1 MQLKN
6 IAIVGA
12 GGNIGKHVVPKLLSD
27 GHFQITALTRG
38 NYQAPDA
45 RIKVATVDY
54 SSRASLAAA
63 LQGQDAVLSLVP
75 GGQAKWGPQKLL
87 IDASIDAGAQLFVPS
102 EFVANILAPQYAV
115 FPASFV
121 GDKVALRHYLAEQ
134 AAAGKI
140 CWAALNGGPFFDM
153 WLLGGPAG
161 FDIAARKATIYGTGD
176 NLACWTPLPFIAA
189 ALLNML
195 RAPDA
200 VKNRA
205 VFVCGVRGLTQNAL
219 LEALEAEVGGKFD
232 VERVDVRKMKA
243 DALELLER
251 GEVKAAMRGLTLSG
265 QFNEEGSAADFWHL
279 VENELVG
286 VEPVWVREAVRM
298 TLAAADLKE
307 RITSDSWDG
316 RK

>member
-27 GHFQITALTRG
+27 GHFEVTALTRG
-38 NYQAPDA
+38 NYRAPDA

-153 WLLGGPAG
+153 C

-219 LEALEAEVGGKFD
+219 LEALEAEVGEKFD
-232 VERVDVRKMKA
+232 VERVDVKKMKA

-286 VEPVWVREAVRM
+286 VEPVSVREAVRM

>member
-12 GGNIGKHVVPKLLSD
+12 GGNIGKHIVPKLLSD
-27 GHFQITALTRG
+27 GSFQITALTRG

-45 RIKVATVDY
+45 RIRVAAVDY
-54 SSRASLAAA
+54 ESRASLAAA

-87 IDASIDAGAQLFVPS
+87 IDASIDAGVRLFVPS
-102 EFVANILAPQYAV
+102 EFVSNILAPQYAV
-115 FPASFV
+115 FPTSFV

-134 AAAGKI
+134 AAAGRI
-140 CWAALNGGPFFDM
+140 CWTALNGGPFFDM

-161 FDIAARKATIYGTGD
+161 FDIAARKATIYGSGNNPT
-176 NLACWTPLPFIAA
+176 CWTPLPVIAA

-200 VKNRA
+200 VRNRA
-205 VFVCGVRGLTQNAL
+205 VFVCGVRDLTQNAL
-219 LEALEAEVGGKFD
+219 LAALEAELGESFD
-232 VERVDVRKMKA
+232 VERVDIKKMKA
-243 DALELLER
+243 DALALLER
-251 GEVKAAMRGLTLSG
+251 GEVRPAMRGLTLSG
-265 QFNEEGSAADFWHL
+265 QFNEENSAADFWHL

-286 VEPVWVREAVRM
+286 VEPVSVREAVGM
-298 TLAAADLKE
+298 ALAAADLKE